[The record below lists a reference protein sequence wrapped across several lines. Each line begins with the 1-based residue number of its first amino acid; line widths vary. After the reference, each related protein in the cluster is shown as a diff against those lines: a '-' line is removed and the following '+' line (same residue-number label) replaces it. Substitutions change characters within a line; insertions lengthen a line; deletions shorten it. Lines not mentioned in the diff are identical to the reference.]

1 MVGSIQVHGVQV
13 IVVYI
18 VDAIVPNL
26 HTVLEIQ
33 EIRLQQ
39 FTGVKGEEEKGVKH
53 SLFVM
58 EDK

>member
-1 MVGSIQVHGVQV
+1 V